1 MLFFFQLSTFIRS
14 LNDSCKE
21 AIFLFLNCAQWGR
34 FVKEICKRA
43 RWVKFSKAV
52 KPTWKVIKFR
62 LLHCSW
68 AHHPEMEPEFQTN
81 AICTEKSTR
90 GPVFQRRLESCSCHG
105 DSYRQIFKEPKHPVY
120 QGLLKDTDHLFYIP
134 KRTSFENL
142 VQQEVSEP
150 LWDPMGGALVMGTRG
165 RCCGHLGPWA
175 ITLKGRSMLAAQGWP
190 AHAAS
195 STPGSS
201 TRGTGVCGR
210 WRSSPGEH
218 GSLPRVSHLLSCHNM
233 TFLCSGLLHIS
244 SEETDKLPYTVKCQ
258 ERSPCAQGSAV
269 SW

>member
-1 MLFFFQLSTFIRS
+1 MLFFQLSTFIQS

-21 AIFLFLNCAQWGR
+21 TIFLFLNCAQWGR

-52 KPTWKVIKFR
+52 KPIWKVIKFR

-90 GPVFQRRLESCSCHG
+90 GPVFQRCLESCSCHG

-165 RCCGHLGPWA
+165 CCCGHLW
-175 ITLKGRSMLAAQGWP
+175 TLSHHLEGQE
-190 AHAAS
+190 HA
-195 STPGSS
+195 GC
-201 TRGTGVCGR
+201 TGVA
-210 WRSSPGEH
+210 
-218 GSLPRVSHLLSCHNM
+218 
-233 TFLCSGLLHIS
+233 
-244 SEETDKLPYTVKCQ
+244 
-258 ERSPCAQGSAV
+258 SPCSILHTRQVQHPGDRGVWAMEII
-269 SW
+269 SWRAWLFAKGVTFVILPQYDFPL